1 MVPELILLERSANR
15 AKRSYRRNKTDTKL
29 QCYLSLKEIFIYQRT
44 KFLYEKREQ
53 KVKWIAHGHNL
64 WKLAKPSFHV
74 YSPQFRGIKNGS
86 EIITENAKIVDILA
100 DYFEK
105 HFQEPEYDKYNSEHL
120 LTIERFN
127 QIEYTSNL
135 PLEPITMN
143 EVQLEWKKFKP
154 KKSSDNFDTP
164 AFILKQLP
172 AQYLGIITVLFNKC
186 VTKGNV
192 FEDTFDRM
200 WFAALISTLY
210 KLEMSLSYIK
220 WIASWLQNR
229 TLAIHYG
236 DTISRTINMKV
247 GAPQGS
253 ILAAP
258 FFRLH
263 LHFLPSVFFQLTTQ
277 PFADDLAILITGS
290 LEGDRTYRGTTFSR
304 TIASS
309 QN

>member
-1 MVPELILLERSANR
+1 
-15 AKRSYRRNKTDTKL
+15 
-29 QCYLSLKEIFIYQRT
+29 
-44 KFLYEKREQ
+44 
-53 KVKWIAHGHNL
+53 
-64 WKLAKPSFHV
+64 
-74 YSPQFRGIKNGS
+74 
-86 EIITENAKIVDILA
+86 
-100 DYFEK
+100 
-105 HFQEPEYDKYNSEHL
+105 
-120 LTIERFN
+120 
-127 QIEYTSNL
+127 
-135 PLEPITMN
+135 
-143 EVQLEWKKFKP
+143 
-154 KKSSDNFDTP
+154 
-164 AFILKQLP
+164 
-172 AQYLGIITVLFNKC
+172 
-186 VTKGNV
+186 
-192 FEDTFDRM
+192 M